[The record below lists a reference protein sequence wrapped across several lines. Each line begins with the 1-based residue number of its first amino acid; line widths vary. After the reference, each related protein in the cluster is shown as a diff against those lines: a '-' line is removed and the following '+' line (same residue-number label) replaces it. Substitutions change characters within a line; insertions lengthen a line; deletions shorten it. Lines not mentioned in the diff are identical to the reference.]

1 MLRHNEHLSKFL
13 QLTELLHV
21 LQVTLGDVRSD
32 KFKKKK
38 ERKKKRKEIK
48 KEAENLMTKLVTP
61 LLPPIRW

>member
-38 ERKKKRKEIK
+38 ERKKKKKGDKEGGRKFDD
-48 KEAENLMTKLVTP
+48 
-61 LLPPIRW
+61 